1 MASTLLQVRID
12 DSVKKE
18 TQEIFQNLGLTMS
31 GAIKLFLNR
40 VIVEQGLPF
49 KMNLERPV
57 TSNSEDGGWN
67 LIEYLEGQDLTKDMM
82 EEYLEEKDSKTAIA
96 FLLYPYINNDE
107 LSFKK
112 AAELLNVS
120 RLDLIG
126 IYSSLGI
133 AYVDQNE
140 KETIDDLR
148 TLEKIET
155 KR

>member
-67 LIEYLEGQDLTKDMM
+67 LIEYLEGQDLTKDMI